1 VAQQAIIIYGIHI
14 YNEERTLSL
23 DLSKQKIKI
32 LIVDDNKDV
41 NLLITATLVLKGY
54 EVYKT
59 YSAEECV
66 SKLNEMN
73 RTVDVMLLNGGIAAD
88 RGAMVIVKAKRINPD
103 IKILAVA
110 DDESEKTRVL
120 DYGADGFTTK
130 PISVETIVNK
140 ISALLTVGKSVG

>member
-1 VAQQAIIIYGIHI
+1 MAIH
-14 YNEERTLSL
+14 NKERLILNLSN
-23 DLSKQKIKI
+23 QKIRI
-32 LIVDDNKDV
+32 LIANDDNDV
-41 NLLITATLVLKGY
+41 NILIAATLVLKGY

-59 YSAEECV
+59 NSANECI
-66 SKLNEMN
+66 SKLEEFEGKVN
-73 RTVDVMLLNGGIAAD
+73 VLLLDGGIAAD

>member
-1 VAQQAIIIYGIHI
+1 LG
-14 YNEERTLSL
+14 
-23 DLSKQKIKI
+23 KQKIRI
-32 LIVDDNKDV
+32 LIADDNKDV
-41 NLLITATLVLKGY
+41 NILLAATLILNEY

-59 YSAEECV
+59 YSANECI
-66 SKLNEMN
+66 SKLEEYEGKVN
-73 RTVDVMLLNGGIAAD
+73 VLLLNGAIAAD

-130 PISVETIVNK
+130 PISVDTIVDRV
-140 ISALLTVGKSVG
+140 SAILTVGKVLDKKVG

>member
-1 VAQQAIIIYGIHI
+1 MILILG
-14 YNEERTLSL
+14 LG
-23 DLSKQKIKI
+23 KQKIRI
-32 LIVDDNKDV
+32 LIADDSKDV
-41 NLLITATLVLKGY
+41 NILIAATLELKGY

-59 YSAEECV
+59 YSANECI
-66 SKLNEMN
+66 SKLEELEEKVN
-73 RTVDVMLLNGGIAAD
+73 VLLLNGAIAAD
-88 RGAMVIVKAKRINPD
+88 RGAMVIVKANRINHD

-140 ISALLTVGKSVG
+140 ISALLTVGKSIG

>member
-1 VAQQAIIIYGIHI
+1 MAIH
-14 YNEERTLSL
+14 NKERLIL
-23 DLSKQKIKI
+23 DLSKQKIRI
-32 LIVDDNKDV
+32 LIANDDNDV
-41 NLLITATLVLKGY
+41 NILIAATLVLKGY

-59 YSAEECV
+59 NSANECI
-66 SKLNEMN
+66 SKLEEFEGKVN
-73 RTVDVMLLNGGIAAD
+73 VLLLDGGIAAD
-88 RGAMVIVKAKRINPD
+88 RGTMVIVRVKRINPD

>member
-1 VAQQAIIIYGIHI
+1 MAIH
-14 YNEERTLSL
+14 NKERLIL
-23 DLSKQKIKI
+23 DLSNQKIRI
-32 LIVDDNKDV
+32 LIANDDNDV
-41 NLLITATLVLKGY
+41 NILIAATLVLKGY

-59 YSAEECV
+59 NSANECII
-66 SKLNEMN
+66 KLGEFEGKVN
-73 RTVDVMLLNGGIAAD
+73 VLLLDGGIAAD
-88 RGAMVIVKAKRINPD
+88 RGAMVVVRVKRINPD

-130 PISVETIVNK
+130 PISAETIVNK

>member
-1 VAQQAIIIYGIHI
+1 MTIRNKKMLNGL
-14 YNEERTLSL
+14 N
-23 DLSKQKIKI
+23 KQKIRI
-32 LIVDDNKDV
+32 LIADENKDV
-41 NLLITATLVLKGY
+41 NILLAATLVLKGY

-59 YSAEECV
+59 YSVDECINKLEEYEG
-66 SKLNEMN
+66 K
-73 RTVDVMLLNGGIAAD
+73 VDVLLLDGAIAAD

-130 PISVETIVNK
+130 PISAETIVNK
-140 ISALLTVGKSVG
+140 ISALLTVGKSIG

>member
-1 VAQQAIIIYGIHI
+1 MG
-14 YNEERTLSL
+14 
-23 DLSKQKIKI
+23 KQKIRI
-32 LIVDDNKDV
+32 LIADENKDV
-41 NLLITATLVLKGY
+41 NILIAATLILKGY

-59 YSAEECV
+59 YSADECI
-66 SKLNEMN
+66 SKLEEFEGK
-73 RTVDVMLLNGGIAAD
+73 VDVLLLDGAIAAD

-140 ISALLTVGKSVG
+140 ISALLTVGKSIG

>member
-1 VAQQAIIIYGIHI
+1 
-14 YNEERTLSL
+14 
-23 DLSKQKIKI
+23 LSKQKIKI

-41 NLLITATLVLKGY
+41 NLLIAATLVLKGY

-66 SKLNEMN
+66 GKLNEMN
-73 RTVDVMLLNGGIAAD
+73 RTVDVMLLDGGIAAD

-130 PISVETIVNK
+130 PISVETIVDK
-140 ISALLTVGKSVG
+140 VSTLLTVGKNVG

>member
-1 VAQQAIIIYGIHI
+1 MAIH
-14 YNEERTLSL
+14 NKERLIL
-23 DLSKQKIKI
+23 DLSKQKIRI
-32 LIVDDNKDV
+32 LIANDDNDV
-41 NLLITATLVLKGY
+41 NILIAGMLVLKGY

-59 YSAEECV
+59 NSANECI
-66 SKLNEMN
+66 SKLGEFEGKVN
-73 RTVDVMLLNGGIAAD
+73 VLLLDGGIAAD
-88 RGAMVIVKAKRINPD
+88 RGAMVVVRVKRINPD